1 MARLTAGS
9 HFANKRA
16 RAVGYID
23 VRENID
29 AVIGARRLDLDV
41 VKLDRRH
48 LLDKRTEGSYGPAS
62 QLFH

>member
-41 VKLDRRH
+41 VKLDPR
-48 LLDKRTEGSYGPAS
+48 LAS
-62 QLFH
+62 SFIDPGTFSIC